1 MIANIVIITLI
12 IGYCIFL
19 IYKAYKNHKE
29 GKHVGCAGCS
39 GNCGSCGGCSTAVGK
54 SQYTKKKQKVIRMGN
69 STGSMFYAFGAF
81 LLIYLVGVFIYQIY
95 LWVKKW
101 RENREE
107 KED

>member
-39 GNCGSCGGCSTAVGK
+39 GNWQLRWMQHGSRK
-54 SQYTKKKQKVIRMGN
+54 IP
-69 STGSMFYAFGAF
+69 
-81 LLIYLVGVFIYQIY
+81 IY
-95 LWVKKW
+95 
-101 RENREE
+101 EE
-107 KED
+107 KVEGD